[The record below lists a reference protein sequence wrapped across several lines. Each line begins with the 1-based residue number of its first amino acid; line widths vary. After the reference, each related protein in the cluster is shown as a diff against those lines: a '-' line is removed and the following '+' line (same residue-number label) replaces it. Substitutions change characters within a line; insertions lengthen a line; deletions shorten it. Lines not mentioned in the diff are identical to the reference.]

1 GVGEVTITAT
11 VQENGNYTGPTQVS
25 QTLVVGKAP
34 QSITFNAPTEV
45 ARDAVSI
52 QLDAT
57 ATSGLAVS
65 LTVDN
70 EQVATVS
77 GSTLN
82 IHRLGTV
89 RIVAAQAGD
98 AKYEAA
104 EPVTVTVRVVDP
116 SSDFPIRVHPV
127 VSPNGDGINEFL
139 MIEGIRDYPENRV
152 TVFNR
157 NGTLLWEASRYDNNR
172 VVFRGIST
180 GQLPLSA
187 GTYFYI

>member
-1 GVGEVTITAT
+1 HNYQDMVITTVVTVKPAARVFKFSELPAKAYGDADFSPGALVSSGEVVRYTSSNPAVAEITDEGLIRITGVGEVTITAT

-57 ATSGLAVS
+57 ATSGLAVTLS
-65 LTVDN
+65 VDN

-82 IHRLGTV
+82 SRRLGTV
-89 RIVAAQAGD
+89 PIVAAEAGD

-104 EPVTVTVRVVDP
+104 APVTVTVRVVDP
-116 SSDFPIRVHPV
+116 SSDF
-127 VSPNGDGINEFL
+127 
-139 MIEGIRDYPENRV
+139 
-152 TVFNR
+152 
-157 NGTLLWEASRYDNNR
+157 
-172 VVFRGIST
+172 
-180 GQLPLSA
+180 
-187 GTYFYI
+187 